1 MALEKHKTY
10 IGVVEDN
17 NDPKKQGKRLYG
29 TNLMVQSPSVLR
41 EVKNPIVILKAGVY
55 NEEIKADILL
65 NINSSVVFFE

>member
-1 MALEKHKTY
+1 MKTY

-41 EVKNPIVILKAGVY
+41 EVKNPIVILRAGVY
-55 NEEIKADILL
+55 NQEIKDDILS
-65 NINSSVVFFE
+65 NINSAVTYS